1 LVKEKIIMTNRR
13 LLPLA
18 LVLLLVGTCL
28 ALPALAAE
36 GAPPALKT
44 VPSSCSASAAATV
57 SLPAFLAPAPVLR
70 DTDTCGCGDSACV
83 GQAVG
88 SRCISLEMGIHV
100 CRVITGLCP
109 TTGSK
114 CECFLAP

>member
-1 LVKEKIIMTNRR
+1 MTNRR

-28 ALPALAAE
+28 ALPVLAAE
-36 GAPPALKT
+36 GAQPAVQT
-44 VPSSCSASAAATV
+44 APGSCSASAVATA
-57 SLPAFLAPAPVLR
+57 LPSFLAPAPVLR
-70 DTDTCGCGDSACV
+70 DTTDTCGCGDSVCV

-88 SRCISLEMGIHV
+88 SRCISLEMGFHV